1 MYNIEIK
8 KLNYST
14 IVFVDGINW
23 SSLEHSHKKSVINHA
38 VNLIDEHFNIPP
50 EFIDKLEED
59 AFKDM
64 NFLMKVLKVA
74 NGIVG
79 EVGSDEF
86 NTIIFKI

>member
-1 MYNIEIK
+1 MYSIEIK

-23 SSLEHSHKKSVINHA
+23 SSLEHSHRKSVINHA
-38 VNLIDEHFNIPP
+38 VNLIDKHFNIPS
-50 EFIDKLEED
+50 EFIDRLEED

-64 NFLMKVLKVA
+64 NFLLKVLKVA

-79 EVGSDEF
+79 DIGSDSF
-86 NTIIFKI
+86 STITFKI